1 MLHTNRNLPY
11 DKNDPKDIENYA
23 KKLIGKRFRDISFK
37 TPHRSSEDMAY
48 RGNFSLK
55 EANSCTYEAGNK
67 GYLGQFIEE
76 NYFFYK
82 PNSNKEADFKEAG
95 VELKVSPLKELKNGE
110 LRAKERI
117 VLNIIDFLSIVEEE
131 WETSSFLHKNE
142 LLLLVFYLHELE
154 KERHDFEVI
163 NVTLWDYGNGDLEII
178 KEDWHKIVNKVKAG
192 MAHELSERDTLYL
205 GACPKGA
212 SRESTREQPF
222 SDKLAMQRAFSLKQS
237 YVNSIISRIEDAE
250 PVNRTLDEFEAEKT
264 FEDIVMER
272 ISRYKGMDENSLFS
286 EIGEGINRKAYQR
299 YSILAARMLGI
310 KKNKIEEFEKADVEV
325 KAIRLHSDGK
335 PAESM
340 SFPYFKYKEIV
351 NESWEDSSLLS
362 QLDKRFFFIIFQY
375 DKMKTKKE
383 EKKGTLRLKRGMF
396 WSIPYDDLQEVRSVW
411 EETVQ
416 RIKEGNASNLPKS
429 SENRVAHVRPHGRD
443 SKDTCETPQGEH
455 IVKKCF
461 WLNAGYIKEQIE
473 LDGNI
478 ENSEGTS

>member
-1 MLHTNRNLPY
+1 
-11 DKNDPKDIENYA
+11 
-23 KKLIGKRFRDISFK
+23 
-37 TPHRSSEDMAY
+37 
-48 RGNFSLK
+48 
-55 EANSCTYEAGNK
+55 
-67 GYLGQFIEE
+67 
-76 NYFFYK
+76 
-82 PNSNKEADFKEAG
+82 
-95 VELKVSPLKELKNGE
+95 
-110 LRAKERI
+110 
-117 VLNIIDFLSIVEEE
+117 
-131 WETSSFLHKNE
+131 
-142 LLLLVFYLHELE
+142 
-154 KERHDFEVI
+154 
-163 NVTLWDYGNGDLEII
+163 
-178 KEDWHKIVNKVKAG
+178 
-192 MAHELSERDTLYL
+192 
-205 GACPKGA
+205 
-212 SRESTREQPF
+212 
-222 SDKLAMQRAFSLKQS
+222 MQRAFSLKQS